1 LLILTETTSE
11 KNEEASK
18 AEEEQLEEN
27 TEINK
32 EDELNGKYI

>member
-1 LLILTETTSE
+1 LTETTSE
-11 KNEEASK
+11 ENEEASK